1 MASDFTSIAAIAERY
16 AQALFDLAQDE
27 KSLDAIARDLEGLK
41 TLIEGSADL
50 TRLIRSPVFT
60 REEQAGAMAA
70 VLDKVG
76 VNPLTRKFARFL
88 AEQRRL
94 YALPQ
99 MATAFLKLLAAT
111 RGEMSAEVTS
121 ANALSANQ
129 VAALKAT
136 LKDSFKRA
144 VALNTHVD
152 PSLLGGIVVRVGSRM
167 IDSSLRTKLS
177 NLAVALKG
185 TP

>member
-16 AQALFDLAQDE
+16 AQALFELAQDE
-27 KSLDAIARDLEGLK
+27 NSLDDIARDLEGLK
-41 TLIEGSADL
+41 KLIEGSADL
-50 TRLIRSPVFT
+50 KRLIRSPVFT
-60 REEQAGAMAA
+60 REEQAGAMGAI
-70 VLDKVG
+70 LDKIG
-76 VNPLTRKFARFL
+76 VNALTRKFTLFIAG
-88 AEQRRL
+88 QRRL

-99 MATAFLKLLAAT
+99 MAGAYLKMLAQS

-121 ANALSANQ
+121 ANELTQNQ

-136 LKDSFKRA
+136 LKDSFKRD
-144 VALNTHVD
+144 VALNMKVD

-167 IDSSLRTKLS
+167 IDSSLKTKLT